1 MSLPRI
7 IAICG
12 RRRSGKDT
20 VADVLVHEFGYRKL
34 RISDPLKAAMAA
46 LFGWDPGMLED
57 HRKDGVDPRWGI
69 SPRQAMQFFGT
80 EVMQQHLRALLPDMG
95 RCFFVQRL
103 LAEMDAAPPHTH
115 WVIPDLRF
123 SHEEA
128 ALRARG
134 AEIWKVCRAP
144 TATVPVS
151 PTDEHVSEREWMR
164 IQMDRVVLNHE
175 DMGRLA
181 QQVRRMMPPL
191 PLTPGSCGT
200 EPLPA
205 SHGDPS
211 SVPPSASRA

>member
-1 MSLPRI
+1 MNPMPRI

-34 RISDPLKAAMAA
+34 RLADPLKVAMSA

-80 EVMQQHLRALLPDMG
+80 EVMQMQLGALLPDMG
-95 RCFFVQRL
+95 RCFFVHRL
-103 LAEMDAAPPHTH
+103 LAEMDAAPRHTR

-123 SHEEA
+123 YHEEV
-128 ALRARG
+128 ALRAQG

-144 TATVPVS
+144 TSS
-151 PTDEHVSEREWMR
+151 PPLTSADEHVSEKEWMR
-164 IQMDRVVLNHE
+164 IQMDRVVLNHG
-175 DMGRLA
+175 DTARLA
-181 QQVRRMMPPL
+181 EQVRRMM
-191 PLTPGSCGT
+191 
-200 EPLPA
+200 A
-205 SHGDPS
+205 
-211 SVPPSASRA
+211 